1 MARLDR
7 VRSTGAARPPVAA
20 VAVAFAAVVLSGAPG
35 PVQSAEFRSLANAAP
50 LYDGPSKQ
58 ARKLFAAPRGMP
70 VEVIS
75 TLGQWVKVRDMAGD
89 VVWIERTDLAERRAV
104 VASTLAT
111 VRQQP
116 QDTAATVLHADRGVL
131 LELAEGGEAAGGWL
145 RVRHRDGG
153 IGWVRS
159 TEVWGW

>member
-1 MARLDR
+1 MR
-7 VRSTGAARPPVAA
+7 RS
-20 VAVAFAAVVLSGAPG
+20 AAVVAPLVAAALLV
-35 PVQSAEFRSLANAAP
+35 PAAAALAEVRGVAAP
-50 LYDGPSKQ
+50 AVLYDGPSKQ

-89 VVWIERTDLAERRAV
+89 VVWIERTDLGERRAV
-104 VASTLAT
+104 VTSTLAT

-116 QDTAATVLHADRGVL
+116 QDSAATVLHAERGVL
-131 LELAEGGEAAGGWL
+131 LELAEGSAATAGWL